1 MSRWFWPGHFLELV
15 YTFTSRLLE
24 AGLVS
29 VLLLPLSAAADLLG
43 VLLEGKVMEPP
54 AAPMRKR
61 AAKRYQRLDGAQTE
75 ETSPANRRFL
85 CHFGVVN
92 DSVGSGEFF
101 RRYFIAETFNDN
113 FF

>member
-1 MSRWFWPGHFLELV
+1 
-15 YTFTSRLLE
+15 
-24 AGLVS
+24 LVS
-29 VLLLPLSAAADLLG
+29 VLLLLLSAAADSLG

-85 CHFGVVN
+85 CPFGVVN

-101 RRYFIAETFNDN
+101 RRYFIAETFNGN
-113 FF
+113 FFFNIFVFKQSFTCPNEFS